1 MAEAYFK
8 VTKKKL
14 KFSVVQGESLY
25 DYKTSSRQKR
35 DDNEFTLMKDNY
47 CYIEDIMKKKFAK
60 RKYSINLQNDQNKD
74 NENEMLNKDKD
85 DLGKNL
91 IEFGDK
97 NENYNFN
104 LDTDKNPFTKV
115 LIGGGV
121 AAGAG
126 IGVAG
131 GSIAACIAFDSVFL
145 ASTAGEIFAAGFGF
159 LGGVAFTGI
168 GLVIVIPSLLGFGI
182 YKIYKSYK
190 DKKRKSFFENFDKDI
205 MKNERKFQSD
215 VISKIDRYFNKRI
228 ILEPE
233 KEKEI
238 NEYINSIIDLYIDI
252 DNKRLQ
258 PKIDSKE
265 KDLLKKI
272 NNDSKIIIKNISKI
286 RQELMMII
294 LSSTK
299 KEPKETFDD
308 GILLFKEFIK
318 NFGPLHIDE
327 ADEKNIDMKIDNI
340 IQIMKEVLEKKMDIA
355 FQKFD
360 LKTFKTSFDIQL
372 QTLYEEK
379 LKLDSNYTK
388 SDLDYNCINF
398 IIEPIGE
405 NSKNYGVL
413 SLFFKFTLMIQ
424 NIAAKKRQQNF
435 FKNTQKILLALNK
448 VNFNMSK
455 IDYTPMINNDLNTND
470 NQNKPIEITFIIKE
484 NDNTKSKYTI
494 QAFDDSTVEEL
505 IQGFKNKMFDEN
517 FEDSKFLIDDKT
529 PIDIT
534 SKEKLGEKGIN
545 ANTQIIVYLKNN

>member
-14 KFSVVQGESLY
+14 KFSVVQDESLY
-25 DYKTSSRQKR
+25 DYKTSYRQKSY
-35 DDNEFTLMKDNY
+35 DNEFTLMKDNY

-104 LDTDKNPFTKV
+104 LDTDKNPFTNV

-121 AAGAG
+121 TAGAG

-145 ASTAGEIFAAGFGF
+145 GSVAGEIYAAGISF

-238 NEYINSIIDLYIDI
+238 NDYINSIIDFYIDI

-340 IQIMKEVLEKKMDIA
+340 IKIMKEVLEKKMDIA

-360 LKTFKTSFDIQL
+360 LKIFKSSFDLQL

-379 LKLDSNYTK
+379 LKLDSSYKK

-448 VNFNMSK
+448 VNFNMNQ
-455 IDYTPMINNDLNTND
+455 IDYTPMINNDLNNND

>member
-1 MAEAYFK
+1 
-8 VTKKKL
+8 
-14 KFSVVQGESLY
+14 
-25 DYKTSSRQKR
+25 
-35 DDNEFTLMKDNY
+35 MKDNY
-47 CYIEDIMKKKFAK
+47 CYIEDIMKKKFAL
-60 RKYSINLQNDQNKD
+60 RKNSINLQNDQNKD
-74 NENEMLNKDKD
+74 TENEMLNKDNDKD
-85 DLGKNL
+85 KLGKSL
-91 IEFGDK
+91 IKFGDE

-228 ILEPE
+228 ILETE

-272 NNDSKIIIKNISKI
+272 NKDSKIIIENISKI

-379 LKLDSNYTK
+379 LKLDSSYKK

-413 SLFFKFTLMIQ
+413 SLFFRFTLMIQ
-424 NIAAKKRQQNF
+424 NIAAKKRQQNYF
-435 FKNTQKILLALNK
+435 QNKQKILLAINKVDLNK
-448 VNFNMSK
+448 LDQMYQMN
-455 IDYTPMINNDLNTND
+455 YTHNNNKYMNQIN

-484 NDNTKSKYTI
+484 NDNTKLKYTI

-505 IQGFKNKMFDEN
+505 IQGFKNKMYDEN

-529 PIDIT
+529 PLDIT
-534 SKEKLGEKGIN
+534 SKEKLCEKGIN

>member
-1 MAEAYFK
+1 
-8 VTKKKL
+8 
-14 KFSVVQGESLY
+14 
-25 DYKTSSRQKR
+25 
-35 DDNEFTLMKDNY
+35 MKDNY
-47 CYIEDIMKKKFAK
+47 CYIEDIMKKKFAL
-60 RKYSINLQNDQNKD
+60 RKNSINLQNDQNKD
-74 NENEMLNKDKD
+74 NENEMLNKDNDKD
-85 DLGKNL
+85 KLGKSL
-91 IEFGDK
+91 IKFGDE

-215 VISKIDRYFNKRI
+215 VISKIDHYFNKRI

-233 KEKEI
+233 REKEI

-272 NNDSKIIIKNISKI
+272 NKDSKIIIENISKI
-286 RQELMMII
+286 RQELMMTI

-299 KEPKETFDD
+299 KEPKEAFDD

-360 LKTFKTSFDIQL
+360 LKIFKTSFDLQL

-379 LKLDSNYTK
+379 LKLDSSYKK

-448 VNFNMSK
+448 VNFNMNQ
-455 IDYTPMINNDLNTND
+455 IDYTPMINNDLNNND